1 METELFTPAVIWF
14 LVGTALLL
22 LELAIPGLIIV
33 FFGAGAWITAACL
46 LLFDLN
52 FNSQLLIFLL
62 TSLGSLFTLRHSI
75 RKKYMDFSVEGADPQ
90 NNAFIGSKAISLTE
104 ISPEKDGKVEFNGSQ
119 WEASTNSLIK
129 ANTNVR
135 IIGMKSIKLIVEP
148 FNQ

>member
-14 LVGTALLL
+14 IVGTILLL
-22 LELAIPGLIIV
+22 LELAIPGLILV
-33 FFGAGAWITAACL
+33 FFGAGAWITAGCL

-75 RKKYMDFSVEGADPQ
+75 RKKYMDFSVEGSDPQ
-90 NNAFIGSKAISLTE
+90 NNAFIGSKAISLT
-104 ISPEKDGKVEFNGSQ
+104 SFGPKKNGKVEFNGSQ
-119 WEASTNSLIK
+119 WEASSNYLIK
-129 ANTNVR
+129 ENMPVK

-148 FNQ
+148 FNK